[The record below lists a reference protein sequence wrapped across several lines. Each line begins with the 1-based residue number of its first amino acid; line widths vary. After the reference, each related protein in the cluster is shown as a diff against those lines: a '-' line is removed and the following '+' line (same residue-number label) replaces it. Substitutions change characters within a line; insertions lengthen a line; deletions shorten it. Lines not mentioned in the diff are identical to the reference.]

1 MHGGNGAA
9 LADEVRRRFPVAM
22 IDEFQD
28 TDPVQY
34 GIFRELYRDRPDC
47 GLIMIGDPKQAIY
60 SFRGG
65 DIFTYMQARE
75 DVGEAGIY
83 TLGVNWRSTPPV
95 LRAVNA
101 VFEQRAVNA
110 FVYGETI
117 PYLALRAADKPHRH
131 LERGGKRQAA
141 LQLWLLPEG
150 RNAKDEPKPLS
161 KEEAA
166 RLSHAA
172 VAQEIARLIAEGS
185 GRRRRGS
192 VTARCARAISRCW
205 CARPTRP
212 RVCARCSRRTASMP
226 SPSVATVSLILR
238 RRSPWSHCLPP
249 SSNRASGN
257 SCAWR

>member
-1 MHGGNGAA
+1 
-9 LADEVRRRFPVAM
+9 M

-83 TLGVNWRSTPPV
+83 TLGVNWRSTPQV
-95 LRAVNA
+95 LSAVNA

-131 LERGGKRQAA
+131 LERGGKRPGRAATLAAARGSQCERRAEAA
-141 LQLWLLPEG
+141 LE
-150 RNAKDEPKPLS
+150 
-161 KEEAA
+161 
-166 RLSHAA
+166 
-172 VAQEIARLIAEGS
+172 
-185 GRRRRGS
+185 RGS
-192 VTARCARAISRCW
+192 A
-205 CARPTRP
+205 P
-212 RVCARCSRRTASMP
+212 
-226 SPSVATVSLILR
+226 
-238 RRSPWSHCLPP
+238 
-249 SSNRASGN
+249 G
-257 SCAWR
+257 